1 MIGKTRKRKRSAR
14 QSLDTCDE
22 SLRKSRRLV
31 METNAPQVE
40 SPRAEGEKEDVC
52 DLSQRNMLSFG
63 SMVD

>member
-14 QSLDTCDE
+14 QSLDTSDE

-40 SPRAEGEKEDVC
+40 SPRAEGEKDVC